1 VPGPESANVFPA
13 SGPLVAVR
21 GQNQFENPKSVRVSR
36 FAVGF
41 YRRPKSVRSLSA
53 RPHYRLAKAA
63 LSVSTA
69 FRILWR
75 KPLVMVIMAADDYI
89 CTRVIKSLP
98 NGASS

>member
-1 VPGPESANVFPA
+1 V
-13 SGPLVAVR
+13 
-21 GQNQFENPKSVRVSR
+21 QNQFENPKSVRVSR

-41 YRRPKSVRSLSA
+41 DRRQKSVRSLTA
-53 RPHYRLAKAA
+53 RPHYKLAKAA

-89 CTRVIKSLP
+89 CTILFGSKKNRRDM
-98 NGASS
+98 